1 MYRREIVL
9 SMSTAVAFALSGCD
23 RPAPDEANSE
33 LNVSLLRYLQL
44 AGVECS
50 IVLGS
55 QVLNDES
62 TAWRVTCAENRTH
75 LASVESDG
83 GQICVTAMPYIE
95 APVSNA
101 RPQVDGGRELADRY
115 RQPSPLPAQS
125 NPAQSQETSRCV
137 PYSVG

>member
-9 SMSTAVAFALSGCD
+9 SMSTAVAFALCGCD
-23 RPAPDEANSE
+23 RPAQDEANSE

-50 IVLGS
+50 NVLSS

-62 TAWRVTCAENRTH
+62 TAWRVTCAENRTY
-75 LASVESDG
+75 LASVESDA

-95 APVSNA
+95 APVSNG
-101 RPQVDGGRELADRY
+101 RPQVGLR
-115 RQPSPLPAQS
+115 PLPPQS
-125 NPAQSQETSRCV
+125 NPAQSLEETSRCA